1 MNATSSHFNLLVT
14 SDSGYVPM
22 VACLLA
28 SVRQHLPEEM
38 HLEVHWFH
46 VDGSAQAREQLTK
59 FCEDSLERCSLHIS
73 SFDTLPADLKTQVG
87 SLIGSNDSSWGP
99 ALCFAAP
106 FILPLI
112 LPESVKRAIFVDA
125 DVIALGDV
133 SELTTMSL
141 DGFAAGYVRAPLKQ
155 FQQRLGLQRYGNS
168 GMIVIDVDAW
178 KDADVS
184 KKAIDYLHKIS
195 GAWSANFPDQDALNS
210 ALASEQGEAK
220 WKELHPK
227 WNACAP
233 LFTHPRWRLQYD
245 PINIG
250 EVKLLHYCGAK
261 PWAKVP
267 ATLLGKLARKK
278 GFQFGPLKPAHPH
291 SDLFYDVLARTPFS
305 APR

>member
-1 MNATSSHFNLLVT
+1 MNPTPPALNLLIT
-14 SDSGYVPM
+14 SDSGYAPM

-28 SVRQHLPEEM
+28 SVRQHLPKEM
-38 HLEVHWFH
+38 DLEVYWLH
-46 VDGSAQAREQLTK
+46 VDGSVPAREQLAR
-59 FCEDSLERCSLHIS
+59 FCEESLERCRLHIS
-73 SFDTLPADLKTQVG
+73 SLDTLPADIKAQVEA
-87 SLIGSNDSSWGP
+87 LIGSNDSSWGP

-125 DVIALGDV
+125 DVIALGDI
-133 SELTTMSL
+133 SELTTIPL
-141 DGFAAGYVRAPLKQ
+141 DGFPAGFVRAPLKH
-155 FQQRLGLQRYGNS
+155 FNKRLGLERYGNS
-168 GMIVIDVDAW
+168 GLIVVDVDAW
-178 KDADVS
+178 KEAEVS
-184 KKAIDYLHKIS
+184 KGAIDYLHKIS
-195 GAWSANFPDQDALNS
+195 GAWSANYPDQDALNHT
-210 ALASEQGEAK
+210 LADANGNAK

-245 PINIG
+245 PIDIG

-267 ATLLGKLARKK
+267 ATLLGRIARKK
-278 GFQFGPLKPAHPH
+278 GIRFGPTKPAHPH